1 MIQQGP
7 INVIGWSLVGVAVI
21 GALASGVGI
30 FLLFTRPASA
40 LAHNTADLYLHDT
53 YYLISRP
60 YSAMWP
66 LILCIVLSIAIGIIG
81 YMHTNQFLNR
91 TLEIDLQQDSSGMI
105 DTGEQQ
111 P

>member
-7 INVIGWSLVGVAVI
+7 INLIGWLLVGAAAVGI
-21 GALASGVGI
+21 AASGVGI
-30 FLLFTRPASA
+30 FLLFTRPDAS
-40 LAHNTADLYLHDT
+40 LAHNATELYLHDT

-81 YMHTNQFLNR
+81 YMHTDHLLNR
-91 TLEIDLQQDSSGMI
+91 RIQIDLQHEQSGTI
-105 DTGEQQ
+105 EIEE
-111 P
+111 

>member
-7 INVIGWSLVGVAVI
+7 INVIGWILVGVALI
-21 GALASGVGI
+21 GALVSGVGI

-40 LAHNTADLYLHDT
+40 LAHNTTDLYLHDT
-53 YYLISRP
+53 YYLISQP
-60 YSAMWP
+60 SQAMWP
-66 LILCIVLSIAIGIIG
+66 LILCIVLSVAIAVIG
-81 YMHTNQFLNR
+81 YMHTNHFLNR
-91 TLEIDLQQDSSGMI
+91 TLEIDLQQDSSGII